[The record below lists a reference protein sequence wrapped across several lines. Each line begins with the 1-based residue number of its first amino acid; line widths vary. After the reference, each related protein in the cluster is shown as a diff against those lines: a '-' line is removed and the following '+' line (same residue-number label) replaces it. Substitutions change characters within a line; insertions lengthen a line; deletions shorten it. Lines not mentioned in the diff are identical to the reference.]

1 MYASANI
8 IPFSFGE
15 IVYES
20 ELQIV
25 TETSPSYIPVIYS
38 PSESLQMVRKASF
51 QNNFSKKSFFSI
63 SKRIFLEHFF
73 VENFETNTKAS
84 SFDDIGEKMTS
95 VVIVRNQGK
104 TPAKDIDVTIKIPT
118 VRCSGLVGR
127 YTVDSTNRRVLI
139 KSHSLNLNCHL
150 RWSKMTTY
158 FMWCLQK

>member
-63 SKRIFLEHFF
+63 SKRIFLASRQAF
-73 VENFETNTKAS
+73 VSRISEGS
-84 SFDDIGEKMTS
+84 GP
-95 VVIVRNQGK
+95 G
-104 TPAKDIDVTIKIPT
+104 IDM
-118 VRCSGLVGR
+118 
-127 YTVDSTNRRVLI
+127 
-139 KSHSLNLNCHL
+139 HHL
-150 RWSKMTTY
+150 FTHIA
-158 FMWCLQK
+158 

>member
-51 QNNFSKKSFFSI
+51 QIIIRKKS
-63 SKRIFLEHFF
+63 KFLTLFR
-73 VENFETNTKAS
+73 TKA
-84 SFDDIGEKMTS
+84 FCRK
-95 VVIVRNQGK
+95 
-104 TPAKDIDVTIKIPT
+104 
-118 VRCSGLVGR
+118 
-127 YTVDSTNRRVLI
+127 
-139 KSHSLNLNCHL
+139 
-150 RWSKMTTY
+150 
-158 FMWCLQK
+158 F

>member
-51 QNNFSKKSFFSI
+51 QNILGEIEILRFF
-63 SKRIFLEHFF
+63 
-73 VENFETNTKAS
+73 TK
-84 SFDDIGEKMTS
+84 
-95 VVIVRNQGK
+95 Q
-104 TPAKDIDVTIKIPT
+104 
-118 VRCSGLVGR
+118 
-127 YTVDSTNRRVLI
+127 
-139 KSHSLNLNCHL
+139 
-150 RWSKMTTY
+150 
-158 FMWCLQK
+158 

>member
-51 QNNFSKKSFFSI
+51 QIIIRKKS
-63 SKRIFLEHFF
+63 KFLTLQKLF
-73 VENFETNTKAS
+73 VENFETNKRLQAL
-84 SFDDIGEKMTS
+84 
-95 VVIVRNQGK
+95 
-104 TPAKDIDVTIKIPT
+104 TILERK
-118 VRCSGLVGR
+118 
-127 YTVDSTNRRVLI
+127 
-139 KSHSLNLNCHL
+139 
-150 RWSKMTTY
+150 
-158 FMWCLQK
+158 

>member
-51 QNNFSKKSFFSI
+51 QNNFSKKSFFF
-63 SKRIFLEHFF
+63 RFQNEFF
-73 VENFETNTKAS
+73 
-84 SFDDIGEKMTS
+84 
-95 VVIVRNQGK
+95 
-104 TPAKDIDVTIKIPT
+104 
-118 VRCSGLVGR
+118 
-127 YTVDSTNRRVLI
+127 
-139 KSHSLNLNCHL
+139 
-150 RWSKMTTY
+150 
-158 FMWCLQK
+158 